1 MKKAIVLLLS
11 AVLAAP
17 SLPAFAQE
25 QKAEKKQTRA
35 EKRAERRAER
45 EHRREERQARRDA
58 KHKKSAPAA
67 EEKK

>member
-1 MKKAIVLLLS
+1 MKKAIALLLS
-11 AVLAAP
+11 AVFAAP

-25 QKAEKKQTRA
+25 ERAEKKKQT
-35 EKRAERRAER
+35 RAERRAER
-45 EHRREERQARRDA
+45 REKKEAAREARRDA